1 MADFTDSGYYKI
13 TQVLVDPNDPNSALT
28 PDVGEAYKTFFIRNV
43 AGDILEKADTSKIIL
58 KLPVINKE
66 LSVRFE
72 EIKKYLSKMDLTEAV
87 KYYLKNDLVTTMKDD
102 KSDFND
108 FDNDILKKF
117 NEFLKSFKD
126 YADLVY
132 AYLEGYNPELIDALT
147 DENKIRGNTPVTKR
161 KIIHKIVGDSDLKN
175 FLKELKGLDKL
186 ALVAEKML
194 KADQIIAI
202 ILHEIEYNADLI
214 ICKDDIKFLSNYS
227 FAGISYGDFIKLNI
241 QSKNKAEILA
251 DEKLAKYFITVIK
264 RLISIATNTIDNFKT
279 SSPFMDVSTF
289 NEKLK
294 LYLAKFM
301 TLNEIEKELE
311 NINKS
316 LDSFS
321 KFFEDKIKK
330 IDVKNAAEKFKGKN
344 LTNPQI
350 NQAVTDSTMK
360 NITEINTKLTTTKL
374 TIFKVND
381 QNFFKA
387 FNLVLSKIKEVYSE
401 LDLLDA
407 SKGLNLDNIAFY
419 NDTNMNILGNINNIN
434 SLIVFCKIF
443 HSFDML
449 MYNIMNDLKLPFSKV
464 PLIENK
470 VEFTQP
476 LDNWDE
482 KDHKFKVDNKEI
494 GFSDFEK
501 LSFLSLKDR
510 IKDKFN
516 YNLFSEQFKGN
527 ENKNNILYLQ
537 SVLLRINEWGA

>member
-449 MYNIMNDLKLPFSKV
+449 MYNIMND
-464 PLIENK
+464 
-470 VEFTQP
+470 
-476 LDNWDE
+476 
-482 KDHKFKVDNKEI
+482 
-494 GFSDFEK
+494 
-501 LSFLSLKDR
+501 
-510 IKDKFN
+510 
-516 YNLFSEQFKGN
+516 
-527 ENKNNILYLQ
+527 
-537 SVLLRINEWGA
+537 